1 MKILIASDC
10 YTFQTGGVTAVV
22 LSLENGLRELGHEV
36 KVLALS
42 DCNRSY
48 KVDDS
53 YYIRSFPVFYYPEQ
67 RRSLVMHDP
76 LLDELKE
83 WKPDLVHIHTE
94 ASVCR
99 MATAIA
105 KSAGAPIVMTTHTD
119 YAYFIFG
126 GLRDSAVVRFGFREW
141 GRIAYR
147 RAQAVIA
154 PSEKAAGFPQLQAV
168 SDTVCV
174 VPNGIQ
180 LEHYQKHIS
189 AQERAELY
197 RRCRLHDNGCTIVM
211 VTRVSRE
218 KNVEEI
224 IRCMPELRRKIPHAQ
239 LLIVGEGPDRSRL
252 MNYCDR
258 KSMTKYVRFIG
269 RIDPEEVYRF
279 YALGNMFASAS
290 TFEVH
295 SMSYLE
301 AMACGLPLVCRDD
314 ESLKGVLVDGYN
326 GRIFHTEQEF
336 VDAAAEILRNKSL
349 RESMCK
355 ASLEKAQEFTKR
367 RFVEQTL
374 TLYYEILKKDHK
386 I

>member
-22 LSLENGLRELGHEV
+22 LSLEHGLRELGHEV

-42 DCNRSY
+42 DCGRSY

-67 RRSLVMHDP
+67 RRSLVVRDA
-76 LLDELKE
+76 LLEELKA
-83 WKPDLVHIHTE
+83 WQPDIVHIHTE
-94 ASVCR
+94 GSVCR

-105 KSAGAPIVMTTHTD
+105 KAVNAPIVMTTHTD

-126 GLRDSAVVRFGFREW
+126 RLRDRSPIRLGFREW
-141 GRIAYR
+141 GRNTYR

-154 PSEKAAGFPQLQAV
+154 PSEKATGFPQLQAV
-168 SDTVCV
+168 SDSVQV
-174 VPNGIQ
+174 IPNGIQ
-180 LEHYQKHIS
+180 LEYYQKSVS
-189 AQERAELY
+189 AQERAALFH
-197 RRCRLHDNGCTIVM
+197 RCKLHDNGCTIVM

-239 LLIVGEGPDRSRL
+239 LLIVGEGPDRRRL
-252 MNYCDR
+252 MDYCER
-258 KSMTKYVRFIG
+258 KNMTKYVRFIG

-279 YALGNMFASAS
+279 YALGDLFASAS

-314 ESLKGVLVDGYN
+314 ESLKGVLIDGYN

-336 VDAAAEILRNKSL
+336 VDDAAEILRDKDL
-349 RESMCK
+349 RESMRR
-355 ASLEKAQEFTKR
+355 ASLQKAQEFTKR

-374 TLYYEILKKDHK
+374 ILYQNVLKDAHRT
-386 I
+386 